1 MSHIDPTTLTAT
13 AAAAAIAR
21 GDFSAEDYVGACLER
36 IAATD
41 SQVGAFA
48 HLDDAYALEQARALD
63 RHRMSGRNLG
73 PLHGIPVA
81 IKDLID
87 TADYPTEYG
96 SPVVAGRRPNRDA
109 AVVARLREAG
119 AVIIGKTVT
128 TEFAY
133 YHPGK
138 TRNPHDLTRTPG
150 GSSSGSAAAVA
161 AGMVPLAI
169 GSQTNGSVIRPAT
182 FCGVFGLKPTHG
194 LVSRAGVLP
203 LSRTLDH
210 LGGFS
215 RSLDDLA
222 LLMDAIAGYDAD
234 DPDSRRYAAP
244 AFRRTLAEP
253 PPVEPSFTLM
263 RTPMWERAD
272 PEARAALEE
281 LAREVGAREIELTD
295 DVVAAWDAQRAIMAA
310 DMAFNLGHFVDRGGD
325 ISQQFRDLVA
335 EGRSVTAA
343 QYLAAIRDRE
353 RYVASLGEIFEQYS
367 DAIMTLPA
375 KGVAPDAST
384 TGDPLFCTF
393 WTLTGLPAISL
404 PLLQGDT
411 GLPIGVQLI
420 GAAGRDERLL
430 RTSAALIARLG

>member
-36 IAATD
+36 IAVTD

-48 HLDDAYALEQARALD
+48 HLDDAYAFEQARALD

-335 EGRSVTAA
+335 EGRAVSAA

-420 GAAGRDERLL
+420 GAADRDERLL

>member
-1 MSHIDPTTLTAT
+1 LSHIDPTTLTAT

-420 GAAGRDERLL
+420 GAADRDERLL

>member
-335 EGRSVTAA
+335 EGRAVSAA

-353 RYVASLGEIFEQYS
+353 RYVASLSEIFEQYS

-420 GAAGRDERLL
+420 GAADRDERLL

>member
-244 AFRRTLAEP
+244 AFRHTLAEP
-253 PPVEPSFTLM
+253 PPIEPSFTLM

-335 EGRSVTAA
+335 EGRAVSAA

-353 RYVASLGEIFEQYS
+353 RYVASLSEIFEQYS

>member
-1 MSHIDPTTLTAT
+1 LSHIDPTTLTAT